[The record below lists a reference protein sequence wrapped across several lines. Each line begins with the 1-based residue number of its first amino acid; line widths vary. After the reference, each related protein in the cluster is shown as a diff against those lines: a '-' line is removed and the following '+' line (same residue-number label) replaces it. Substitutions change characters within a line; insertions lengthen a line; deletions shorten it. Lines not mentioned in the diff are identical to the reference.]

1 MSSTQPYIY
10 RGSGEKPKN
19 KETLRDWIEA
29 SNNYRMIIFLLGAL
43 FVLAGSFVIASD
55 DKLGIIVVAGVI
67 GIAMVLS
74 ILARPYL
81 GMYILTVFTYTN
93 LSTVLNEAFGV
104 PSVNKILVV
113 LILVAVMGTRIVL
126 QRKPLLFRSTEG
138 AIMLYVVVATI
149 SAVISTGLDE
159 KTMENVLDFVK
170 DFILIFIIVQ
180 LSTEE
185 NAWKYSQ
192 WILIGSAVGLSL
204 LTWFQFTTDSYA
216 MDFFGLATS
225 RTDSVQGD
233 TSAYIDFHR
242 VGGPVGD
249 PNFYAQMLV
258 MIMPLAVYRFLT
270 DPSRLARM
278 LGLLAA
284 VIIGGAIIF
293 TYSRA
298 TLMVMIAV
306 IGMILVERKIAV
318 WKIGIGASFLLVLIF
333 PLLPTSF
340 KARMLTI
347 VGISATSEEQ
357 EDVSAQGRLSEMLV
371 AIEMFKDY
379 PVYGI
384 GYAQY
389 EDNYQSYSA
398 FIGLDQ
404 RIEKRQAHNLYL
416 EIAGEMGIIGLAAF
430 TVMVLLIFR
439 ASYEAR
445 KTLSKL
451 GRYDLI
457 PWLAAVNFGMAS
469 YMLNSIFLHD
479 DYFRFFWLCI
489 AFVVGATATVETL
502 KEEAANRQNRPALS
516 ISSYQHEH

>member
-1 MSSTQPYIY
+1 MSSQPYVY
-10 RGSGEKPKN
+10 RSANEKPKN
-19 KETLRDWIEA
+19 RETLRDWIE
-29 SNNYRMIIFLLGAL
+29 STNNYRMYIFA
-43 FVLAGSFVIASD
+43 FAIMFILAGSYVISAS
-55 DKLGIIVVAGVI
+55 DKLGIIVVAGAM

-74 ILARPYL
+74 ILARPFL

-113 LILVAVMGTRIVL
+113 LILVAVMGTRILL
-126 QRKPLLFRSTEG
+126 QRKPLIFRSTEG
-138 AIMLYVVVATI
+138 AIMLYVIVTTV

-159 KTMENVLDFVK
+159 ETMKNVLDIVK

-180 LSTEE
+180 LSVEE
-185 NAWKYSQ
+185 HSWKYSQ

-204 LTWFQFTTDSYA
+204 LTWFQFTTGSYD

-258 MIMPLAVYRFLT
+258 MVLPLAVYRFLT
-270 DPSRLARM
+270 DPSKFARM
-278 LGLLAA
+278 LGGLAV

-306 IGMILVERKIAV
+306 IGMILVERRVPIWKIA
-318 WKIGIGASFLLVLIF
+318 IGGSLVFVLVF

-347 VGISATSEEQ
+347 VGLDTSSKEQ
-357 EDVSAQGRLSEMLV
+357 EDVSAQGRLSELLV
-371 AIEMFKDY
+371 AIEMFKEY

-384 GYAQY
+384 GFAQY
-389 EDNYQSYSA
+389 EVNYQNYSA

-404 RIEKRQAHNLYL
+404 RIENRQAHNLYL
-416 EIAGEMGIIGLAAF
+416 EIAGETGMIGLATF
-430 TVMVLLIFR
+430 TIMILFVFR
-439 ASYEAR
+439 AGYYAR
-445 KTLSKL
+445 ITLNKL

-457 PWLAAVNFGMAS
+457 PWLAAVNFGVGA

-479 DYFRFFWLCI
+479 DYFRFFWLAV
-489 AFVVGATATVETL
+489 AFAVGASAMAEAL
-502 KEEAANRQNRPALS
+502 KEEALERQNKPALS
-516 ISSYQHEH
+516 ISTYGPLEH